1 MQMNEMDFDN
11 NPLPPVE
18 EIDPL
23 LEGLTEPQLQAVTH
37 INGPL
42 LVLAGAGSGKTR
54 TITRRIAYLIK
65 RCDVAPWNVLAITF
79 TNKAAGEMR
88 ERVRQLLTERQ
99 SNAVTIGT
107 FHSLCSRI
115 LRKYATTLNLPTS
128 FTIYDT
134 SDQTRA
140 MKQALIDLQ
149 MDTKHFPP
157 GKLLHT
163 ISSAKNELIGPDAY
177 AQNASDFFSKKVAK
191 VYVKYQQI
199 LTKNKAMDFDDL
211 ILNTVKLMKHFP
223 AVLEEL
229 QDRFRYI
236 LIDEYQD
243 TNHAQF
249 VLANA
254 LARGHNNFNVTGDP
268 DQSIYGWRG
277 ANINNILE
285 FEQHFPETKTVKL
298 EQNYRSTQLILA
310 AADQLI
316 QNNTQRKHKA
326 LWTENEKGLPI
337 RCFAC
342 SDERHEAAM
351 VVEQFEQLKNELG
364 LNWNDFAIFYRA
376 NALSRVLEDA
386 FRKRSIPYQI
396 ARGTAFFDRK
406 EVKDAMAYLRA
417 IVNPDDE
424 VNLLRIINMPPR
436 GISSNT
442 VKALQ
447 AHSVAAHMSVN
458 DLMKQ
463 AEAVPSLNNRAI
475 TAVKKFAAQLDQWRQ
490 QLEQGDC
497 DAPLYQYVQTILSE
511 SGIEDRYR
519 NDSSDPDGDRLENLG
534 EMISSAQE
542 FEQEQITDF
551 DAQTTEVSGLTLE
564 MKMLGYLEHVAL
576 VSDTDSIETGEG
588 MVTLMTLHAAKGLE
602 FPVVA
607 IIGMEDGMLP
617 HERSLQEKTIEEE
630 RRLCFVGITRAM
642 RVLLLTN
649 ARFRSV
655 FGKSSAT
662 IPSRFL
668 EELPKELLQTN
679 NVSDPTSKSE
689 RFGSKGYNSGPK
701 SESDDPFLKQYP
713 PGTMIRHPQFGIGK
727 VIQIRSSGAHT
738 RATVG
743 FERSGVKTLILQY
756 ARLEIIDF

>member
-1 MQMNEMDFDN
+1 
-11 NPLPPVE
+11 
-18 EIDPL
+18 
-23 LEGLTEPQLQAVTH
+23 
-37 INGPL
+37 
-42 LVLAGAGSGKTR
+42 
-54 TITRRIAYLIK
+54 
-65 RCDVAPWNVLAITF
+65 
-79 TNKAAGEMR
+79 
-88 ERVRQLLTERQ
+88 
-99 SNAVTIGT
+99 
-107 FHSLCSRI
+107 
-115 LRKYATTLNLPTS
+115 
-128 FTIYDT
+128 
-134 SDQTRA
+134 
-140 MKQALIDLQ
+140 
-149 MDTKHFPP
+149 
-157 GKLLHT
+157 
-163 ISSAKNELIGPDAY
+163 
-177 AQNASDFFSKKVAK
+177 
-191 VYVKYQQI
+191 
-199 LTKNKAMDFDDL
+199 
-211 ILNTVKLMKHFP
+211 
-223 AVLEEL
+223 
-229 QDRFRYI
+229 
-236 LIDEYQD
+236 
-243 TNHAQF
+243 
-249 VLANA
+249 
-254 LARGHNNFNVTGDP
+254 
-268 DQSIYGWRG
+268 
-277 ANINNILE
+277 
-285 FEQHFPETKTVKL
+285 
-298 EQNYRSTQLILA
+298 
-310 AADQLI
+310 
-316 QNNTQRKHKA
+316 
-326 LWTENEKGLPI
+326 
-337 RCFAC
+337 
-342 SDERHEAAM
+342 
-351 VVEQFEQLKNELG
+351 
-364 LNWNDFAIFYRA
+364 
-376 NALSRVLEDA
+376 
-386 FRKRSIPYQI
+386 
-396 ARGTAFFDRK
+396 
-406 EVKDAMAYLRA
+406 
-417 IVNPDDE
+417 
-424 VNLLRIINMPPR
+424 MPPR

-713 PGTMIRHPQFGIGK
+713 PGTMVRHPQFGIGK

>member
-1 MQMNEMDFDN
+1 MDFDH

-18 EIDPL
+18 AMDPL
-23 LEGLTEPQLQAVTH
+23 LEGLTEPQLEAVTH
-37 INGPL
+37 VNGPL

-54 TITRRIAYLIK
+54 TITRRIAYLVK
-65 RCDVAPWNVLAITF
+65 RCDIAPWNVLAITF

-88 ERVRQLLTERQ
+88 ERVSQLLTERQ
-99 SNAVTIGT
+99 ANAVTVGT

-115 LRKYATTLNLPTS
+115 LRKYATVLNLPS
-128 FTIYDT
+128 SYTIYDT

-140 MKQALIDLQ
+140 MKQVLSDLQ
-149 MDTKHFPP
+149 MDTSHFPP
-157 GKLLHT
+157 GKMLHT
-163 ISSAKNELIGPDAY
+163 ISSAKNELISPDDF
-177 AQNASDFFSKKVAK
+177 AQSANDFFSKKAAS
-191 VYVKYQQI
+191 VYKRYQQI
-199 LTKNKAMDFDDL
+199 LTKNKALDFDDL
-211 ILNTVKLMKHFP
+211 ILNTVKLMRHFP

-229 QDRFRYI
+229 HDRFRYI

-285 FEQHFPETKTVKL
+285 FEQHFPEAKTIKL

-310 AADQLI
+310 AADTLI

-326 LWTENEKGLPI
+326 LWTENEKGEKI
-337 RCFAC
+337 QCYAC
-342 SDERHEAAM
+342 SDERHEAKV
-351 VVEQFEQLKNELG
+351 VVEQFEELKNKMG
-364 LNWNDFAIFYRA
+364 LAWNDFAIFYRA
-376 NALSRVLEDA
+376 NSLSRVLENELVDRA
-386 FRKRSIPYQI
+386 IPYQI
-396 ARGTAFFDRK
+396 ARGTAFYDRK
-406 EVKDAMAYLRA
+406 EVKDALAYLRA

-424 VNLLRIINMPPR
+424 VNLLRIVNMPPR
-436 GISSNT
+436 GISATT

-447 AHSVAAHMSVN
+447 AHSVASHMSV
-458 DLMKQ
+458 DELMKR
-463 AEAVPSLNNRAI
+463 AEEVPSLNGRAVN
-475 TAVKKFAAQLDQWRQ
+475 AVKKFATLLDQWRTR
-490 QLEQGDC
+490 LETGSC
-497 DAPLYQYVQTILSE
+497 DESLRQYVEDIIKE
-511 SGIEDRYR
+511 SGLEDRYR
-519 NDSSDPDGDRLENLG
+519 NDSSDPDGDRIENLG
-534 EMISSAQE
+534 EMVSSAAE
-542 FEQEQITDF
+542 FETKQITDF
-551 DAQTTEVSGLTLE
+551 DAQTTEISGLNLE
-564 MKMLGYLEHVAL
+564 SKMLGYLEQVAL
-576 VSDTDSIETGEG
+576 ISDIDGLESDEG

-617 HERSLQEKTIEEE
+617 HERSLSENSIEEE

-655 FGKSSAT
+655 FGKSSST

-668 EELPKELLQTN
+668 TELPRELLETN
-679 NVSDPTSKSE
+679 NLADQNGKSGRFGGGSGGNSGDVKSE
-689 RFGSKGYNSGPK
+689 C
-701 SESDDPFLKQYP
+701 DDPLLHEYP
-713 PGTMIRHPQFGIGK
+713 PGTMVRHPQFGFGK
-727 VIQIRSSGAHT
+727 VIQVRSSGAHT

-743 FERSGVKTLILQY
+743 FERAGVKTLILQY
-756 ARLEIIDF
+756 ARLEIVDF

>member
-1 MQMNEMDFDN
+1 MDFDS

-18 EIDPL
+18 TNDPL
-23 LEGLTEPQLQAVTH
+23 LEGLTEPQMEAVTH
-37 INGPL
+37 VDGPL

-54 TITRRIAYLIK
+54 TITRRIAYLVQ
-65 RCDVAPWNVLAITF
+65 RCDIAPWNVLAITF

-99 SNAVTIGT
+99 ANAVTIGT

-115 LRKYATTLNLPTS
+115 LRKYAKTLNLPPS

-140 MKQALIDLQ
+140 MKQAIKDLQ
-149 MDTKHFPP
+149 MNTEHFPP
-157 GKLLHT
+157 SKMLHT
-163 ISSAKNELIGPDAY
+163 ISAAKNDLVGPEEFAKS
-177 AQNASDFFSKKVAK
+177 ASDFFSKKAAA
-191 VYVKYQQI
+191 VYAKYQQV
-199 LTKNKAMDFDDL
+199 LLKNKALDFDDL
-211 ILNTVKLMKHFP
+211 IFNTVKLMKFFP

-249 VLANA
+249 ILGHA
-254 LARGHNNFNVTGDP
+254 LARSHGNLNVTGDP

-285 FEQHFPETKTVKL
+285 FEQHFPQAKIVKL

-310 AADQLI
+310 AADNLI
-316 QNNTQRKHKA
+316 QNNAQRKHKA
-326 LWTENEKGLPI
+326 LWTENEKGTPI

-342 SDERHEAAM
+342 SDERHEAKT
-351 VVEQFEQLKNELG
+351 VVEQFEELKSEMGLG
-364 LNWNDFAIFYRA
+364 WNDFAIFYRT
-376 NALSRVLEDA
+376 NSLSRVLEEA
-386 FRKRSIPYQI
+386 LRNRAIPYQI

-406 EVKDAMAYLRA
+406 EVKDVMAYLRA

-436 GISSNT
+436 GISDTT
-442 VKALQ
+442 VQ
-447 AHSVAAHMSVN
+447 AMQVHSVAAHMSIN
-458 DLMKQ
+458 DIMKQ
-463 AEAVPSLNNRAI
+463 AEAVPSLTSRAVSS
-475 TAVKKFAAQLDQWRQ
+475 VKKFAALLDQWRTR
-490 QLEQGDC
+490 LEAGTC
-497 DAPLYQYVQTILSE
+497 DDALRTYVETIIRE
-511 SGIEDRYR
+511 SGLEERYR
-519 NDSSDPDGDRLENLG
+519 NDNSDPDGDRIENLG
-534 EMISSAQE
+534 ELVSSAQQ
-542 FEQEQITDF
+542 FENDQITDF

-564 MKMLGYLEHVAL
+564 MKMLGYLEQVAL
-576 VSDTDSIETGEG
+576 VSDTDSIESDEG
-588 MVTLMTLHAAKGLE
+588 VVTLMTLHAAKGLE

-607 IIGMEDGMLP
+607 IIGMEDGLLP

-649 ARFRSV
+649 ARFRSI
-655 FGKSSAT
+655 FGKSSST

-668 EELPKELLQTN
+668 TELPRELIQTN
-679 NVSDPTSKSE
+679 NIADQGDKVG
-689 RFGSKGYNSGPK
+689 GSGGYAAK
-701 SESDDPFLKQYP
+701 TESDDPFLHDYP
-713 PGTMIRHPQFGIGK
+713 PGTLVRHPQFGFGK
-727 VIQIRSSGAHT
+727 VIQVRSSGAHT

-743 FERSGVKTLILQY
+743 FERAGVKTLILQY
-756 ARLEIIDF
+756 ARLEIVDF